1 VLDLPTGTVTFLFTD
16 IEGSTRLLE
25 EVGER
30 YADVLADHHRLLRA
44 SFRSHGGV
52 EVDTAGD
59 AFFVAFGRAN
69 DAVAAAAAAQEAL
82 TPTGLLVR
90 MGIHTGEPLV
100 GETGYVGMDVH
111 RAARV
116 MSAGHG
122 GQVLVSE
129 STRVLLDDRFELADL
144 GEHRLKERS
153 APQRLYQVGSTEF
166 PPLKTLHRTNLP
178 VQPTPLV
185 GRTRE
190 LEEAGS
196 LMRDNRLITLL
207 GPGGSG
213 KTRLALQLAA
223 EATEEFA
230 DGVFWIPLQAVSD
243 PALVSPTIAQAV
255 GAPKE
260 PVEFLAGKSILLL
273 LDNLEQILDAAPIV
287 TDLLSGTT
295 GVKVLATSREPLR
308 VGAEQRY
315 AVEPL
320 PEGDAVTLFVER
332 ARAVDAAFE
341 PSPAVAAIC
350 RRLDGLPLALELAA
364 ARISLLGPEEL
375 LERLELALPLLT
387 GGARD
392 APERQRTLRAT
403 IEWSH
408 QLLNGE
414 EQRLFAVLAV
424 FASSFDLG
432 AALDVCDSGLDA
444 LQSLV
449 DKSLVRRW
457 GSGRFGMLET
467 IHEYALAQLAPD
479 DAEAF
484 GRRHA
489 QHYLDVALSAN
500 LSIESTEE
508 DDPELA
514 RTELPNFRA
523 ALQWT
528 FEHRELELGLRLA
541 IALEHFWVYSDPFEG
556 ARWLEELLSDAET
569 VDPAVRA
576 AALRSLGGTV
586 YIVGEFDRGLELYE
600 QSLALYRALGDE
612 SGESHMLHR
621 IAVDALNRGDIA
633 RARAL
638 ADEGLEFSERLGDRK
653 GAALALSTLA
663 GVADAEGERERAIA
677 LYEESAQAAL
687 EAGFTWW
694 AGGSLLNLAELAE
707 KDGRVEDAAR
717 WLGEGMTLMSRLG
730 DRQHLVYG
738 LALGA
743 RIVAKHGRT
752 ADAGVLWGA
761 VEAEEE
767 RGPIGQWESD
777 RAEYADAVLAYG
789 GPEFECGRA
798 QGRTLSLDEAVERML
813 ADG

>member
-59 AFFVAFGRAN
+59 AFFVAFGRAT
-69 DAVAAAAAAQEAL
+69 DAVAAAAVAQEAL
-82 TPTGLLVR
+82 TPTGLRVR

-144 GEHRLKERS
+144 GEHRLKDLS
-153 APQRLYQVGSTEF
+153 APQRLYQLGSTEF

-178 VQPTPLV
+178 VQPTQLV

-190 LEEAGS
+190 LEEAGR
-196 LMRDNRLITLL
+196 LLRDNRLVTLL

-273 LDNLEQILDAAPIV
+273 LDNLEQLLDAAPVV

-320 PEGDAVTLFVER
+320 PEEDAVTLFIER
-332 ARAVDAAFE
+332 ARAVDPAFE

-350 RRLDGLPLALELAA
+350 LRLDGLPLALELAA
-364 ARISLLGPEEL
+364 ARVSLLGADEL

-403 IEWSH
+403 IEWSNE
-408 QLLNGE
+408 LLNEE

-424 FASSFDLG
+424 FAGSFDLG
-432 AALDVCDSGLDA
+432 AALDVCDAGLDT

-467 IHEYALAQLAPD
+467 IHEYALARLAPG

-500 LSIESTEE
+500 LSIEATEE
-508 DDPELA
+508 ENPELA
-514 RTELPNFRA
+514 RTELPNVRA
-523 ALQWT
+523 ALRWAL
-528 FEHRELELGLRLA
+528 EHHQLELGLRLA
-541 IALEHFWVYSDPFEG
+541 TALEQFWVYSDPFEG

-576 AALRSLGGTV
+576 AALRSLGGAV

-600 QSLALYRALGDE
+600 QSLALFRALGDE

-621 IAVDALNRGDIA
+621 IAVDALNRGDIE
-633 RARAL
+633 RARPL
-638 ADEGLEFSERLGDRK
+638 ADEGLEFSERIGDRK
-653 GAALALSTLA
+653 GVALALSTLA
-663 GVADAEGERERAIA
+663 GIAEAEGERERAMA

-694 AGGSLLNLAELAE
+694 AAGSLLNLAELAE
-707 KDGRVEDAAR
+707 KSGGAEDAAR
-717 WLGEGMTLMSRLG
+717 WLREAMTLMSRLG

-738 LALGA
+738 LAFGA
-743 RIVAKHGRT
+743 QIVAKQGRT

-777 RAEYADAVLAYG
+777 RAEYADPVLAYRS
-789 GPEFECGRA
+789 PEFDRGRA
-798 QGRTLSLDEAVERML
+798 QGRTLSLDEAVQRVL
-813 ADG
+813 ADD